1 LGGRYLAIDELNNN
15 ANASWQD
22 GGEMSRRFVGWLQQ
36 LAADGYDRR
45 VILYVNLYNMPS
57 TVGKYSEVLRA
68 CTRHCRAVGAEIYLS
83 TSNVIRPRAE
93 TPGHCTRN
101 ISCLEILAEKL
112 EMAAPGINTLTVSVL
127 GVSDVYL
134 QNSSLAFCGE
144 GASLEMQY
152 AALHKGALT
161 SQQPGV
167 GWYSFHGVQW
177 QQAEHAACIAKLDR
191 EWPLGGTTAGR

>member
-1 LGGRYLAIDELNNN
+1 
-15 ANASWQD
+15 
-22 GGEMSRRFVGWLQQ
+22 MSRRFVGWLQQ

-112 EMAAPGINTLTVSVL
+112 EMAAPGINTLTVRAGCVGCLPAELQPRVL
-127 GVSDVYL
+127 SL
-134 QNSSLAFCGE
+134 QNVALAF
-144 GASLEMQY
+144 
-152 AALHKGALT
+152 
-161 SQQPGV
+161 
-167 GWYSFHGVQW
+167 
-177 QQAEHAACIAKLDR
+177 
-191 EWPLGGTTAGR
+191 